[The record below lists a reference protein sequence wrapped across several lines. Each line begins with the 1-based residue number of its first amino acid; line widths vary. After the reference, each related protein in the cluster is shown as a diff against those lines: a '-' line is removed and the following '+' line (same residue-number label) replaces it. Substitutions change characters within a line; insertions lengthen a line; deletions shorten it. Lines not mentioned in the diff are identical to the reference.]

1 MGFILGIQGGFNIHE
16 SVNVIYHIN
25 GLKDENH
32 MIISVGAE
40 KACNK
45 LKQPCVIKSLNK
57 LEGMRLN
64 ISKAVYGKCTT
75 YTQW

>member
-1 MGFILGIQGGFNIHE
+1 MGFIHGIQGWFNIHK

-25 GLKDENH
+25 GMKDENH

-45 LKQPCVIKSLNK
+45 LKHPCMIKSFSK
-57 LEGMRLN
+57 LEGMHLN
-64 ISKAVYGKCTT
+64 IIKAVYGKWTT